1 MNKQISL
8 SEIPKDLQFEGYI
21 WMSDSE
27 NPKMFKHE
35 NLCTPLFENASDNN
49 NPFIIEGQLFAA
61 EAQKSYSIKYVD
73 GKHLVVEY
81 DLSQPLP
88 DFTDTQFIP
97 NRLKDVDKIN
107 FRQYWKAETDA
118 YCVNM
123 ETLKPACYVFVGFD
137 YSSNEVKEEK

>member
-8 SEIPKDLQFEGYI
+8 SEIPKDLKFEGYI

-27 NPKMFKHE
+27 NPKMFKRE
-35 NLCTPLFENASDNN
+35 NLRTPLFENTSDNN
-49 NPFIIEGQLFAA
+49 NPFIIEGQLFAE

-81 DLSQPLP
+81 DLSKPLSI
-88 DFTDTQFIP
+88 FTDKPFIP
-97 NRLKDVDKIN
+97 NRLQGVDKIK
-107 FRQYWKAETDA
+107 FRQYWKAETDK

-123 ETLKPACYVFVGFD
+123 ETLKPASYVFVGFD
-137 YSSNEVKEEK
+137 YSSNEKEEK